1 MPLPELLA
9 LYGFRTG
16 SQSQKTESSIDDD
29 ADRSEP
35 MEEQESSEPD
45 PPDQPSQLQTLYDSL
60 PEGEHDASRLLR
72 YKYALR
78 TLIVNVCFML
88 QRYLALVKKKRK
100 ITITALMRTSGE
112 RSIRLLSLLILIL
125 SVFHFH
131 FVFVGSILRKC
142 LVRLRAFAVLPQL
155 SDSFL

>member
-16 SQSQKTESSIDDD
+16 GQKTDSSIDDD

-60 PEGEHDASRLLR
+60 PEGDHDASRLLR
-72 YKYALR
+72 YRWVLE
-78 TLIVNVCFML
+78 TLIVNVHIIL
-88 QRYLALVKKKRK
+88 QRYRASAKKRKK
-100 ITITALMRTSGE
+100 ITITVQMRMSGE
-112 RSIRLLSLLILIL
+112 RSIRLLPLLILINSL
-125 SVFHFH
+125 SF
-131 FVFVGSILRKC
+131 
-142 LVRLRAFAVLPQL
+142 
-155 SDSFL
+155 SFYLWGEVTPCSQIFFQNHIGHHY